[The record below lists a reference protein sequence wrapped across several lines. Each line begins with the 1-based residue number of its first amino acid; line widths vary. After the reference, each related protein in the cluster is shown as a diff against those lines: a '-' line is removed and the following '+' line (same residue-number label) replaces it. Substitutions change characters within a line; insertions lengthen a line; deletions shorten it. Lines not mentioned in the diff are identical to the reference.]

1 MSALYKRTECRT
13 HYGAV
18 VRASQ
23 TNLYRYSP
31 LVGLEKLDAEIL
43 HFCYCPIV
51 DAPMEREDLQK
62 VRYAPEVGL

>member
-23 TNLYRYSP
+23 MNLYRYSP
-31 LVGLEKLDAEIL
+31 LDGLEKLDVELL
-43 HFCYCPIV
+43 HFYCPIL

-62 VRYAPEVGL
+62 VRYAPEVRL